1 VSAID
6 TGHPRYR
13 DGERAARVLLDLGV
27 MDAGHVRQLLANIEL
42 TAALAFHSGA
52 EDRFLKAT
60 GMRVALYEY
69 LQELGC

>member
-1 VSAID
+1 MATTD

-13 DGERAARVLLDLGV
+13 DGERAARVVLDLGV
-27 MDAGHVRQLLANIEL
+27 LDAQGVRQMLASVET
-42 TAALAFHSGA
+42 TAALAFHAGA

-69 LQELGC
+69 LQELSC